1 MQSRKV
7 VFQETALVLVGELI
21 CVGAMLGI
29 YGLLGYFGSKV
40 LLGGIVGLLL
50 AVLNFFF
57 MAVGTSLAADKAEKQ
72 DVKGGK
78 AVLQMSRI
86 IRYILLLVIL
96 FAFGKSGLCD
106 ILALAL
112 PLLFVRPILT
122 FGEFFRKKGD
132 ENP

>member
-1 MQSRKV
+1 MRSRKV

-21 CVGAMLGI
+21 CVGVMLGI

-50 AVLNFFF
+50 ATLNFFF

-78 AVLQMSRI
+78 AVLQMSRT
-86 IRYILLLVIL
+86 IRYILLFVLLI
-96 FAFGKSGLCD
+96 AFGKSGLCD

-112 PLLFVRPILT
+112 PLVFVRPILT

-132 ENP
+132 EKP